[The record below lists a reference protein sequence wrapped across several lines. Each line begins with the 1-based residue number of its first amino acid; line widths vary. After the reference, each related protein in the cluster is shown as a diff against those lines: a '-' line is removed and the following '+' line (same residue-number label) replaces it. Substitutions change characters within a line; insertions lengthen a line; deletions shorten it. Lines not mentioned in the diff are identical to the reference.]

1 MIAMLPELRP
11 HRGPY
16 KGLGSLL
23 PRLKQ
28 PSWVWQAGKPKYVPP
43 APSPVVAHAQMRE
56 RTRRARRSLAK
67 RGVKGFMAALAA
79 LPSSPE
85 LPNG

>member
-16 KGLGSLL
+16 EGLGSLL

-28 PSWVWQAGKPKYVPP
+28 PSWVHLIGDPARVPP
-43 APSPVVAHAQMRE
+43 APEPIVARAQMRE

-85 LPNG
+85 PRHG